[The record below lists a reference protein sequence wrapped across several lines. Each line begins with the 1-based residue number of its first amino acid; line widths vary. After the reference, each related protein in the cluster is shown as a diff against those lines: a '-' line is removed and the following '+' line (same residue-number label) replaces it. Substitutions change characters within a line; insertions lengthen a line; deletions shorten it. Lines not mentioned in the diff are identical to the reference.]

1 MKGNIDCPNIQ
12 GWVAIRVYGPQASI
26 PQETSNSSSSNE
38 KKQEN
43 QIQEL
48 FEFTKCFLTIEVRSS
63 SIDNNT
69 DWSFIFFFDFIGGL
83 PEVV

>member
-26 PQETSNSSSSNE
+26 PQENSSSNE

-48 FEFTKCFLTIEVRSS
+48 FEFTKCFLTIEVTENLYQ
-63 SIDNNT
+63 NNL
-69 DWSFIFFFDFIGGL
+69 IF
-83 PEVV
+83 